1 MQVVIESSSA
11 AALHWEKN
19 GFPVFLREAYGSE
32 LLLLK
37 FMEDAEIIAVMWV
50 WESGKKL
57 LKK

>member
-11 AALHWEKN
+11 AALQWEKK
-19 GFPVFLREAYGSE
+19 GFPVFLRDAYGSE

-50 WESGKKL
+50 W
-57 LKK
+57 